1 MSEAGFGEG
10 VDSVQPADVFAP
22 AGAGVPD
29 SAGLD
34 SSGRDSAG
42 LDSSGEPGLAL
53 RPRRAPGAAL
63 GTVALSLAAVC
74 VVADVMAVILATQ
87 RYWNSATL
95 IAQGTIV
102 ATIVVFVVGLFAAF
116 RRPARWLGIGAMVV
130 AVLANPF
137 ILTHLLNFLEG

>member
-10 VDSVQPADVFAP
+10 VDAVRPAELAAP
-22 AGAGVPD
+22 SGAEAPD
-29 SAGLD
+29 AP
-34 SSGRDSAG
+34 
-42 LDSSGEPGLAL
+42 EETIPEL
-53 RPRRAPGAAL
+53 RPKRAPAAL

-95 IAQGTIV
+95 IAQATTV
-102 ATIVVFVVGLFAAF
+102 ATIFVFVVGLFAAF

-137 ILTHLLNFLEG
+137 ILTHLLNFLGG

>member
-10 VDSVQPADVFAP
+10 VDAVRPAELAAPSGAEAPDAPEETIPELRSKRAP
-22 AGAGVPD
+22 A
-29 SAGLD
+29 
-34 SSGRDSAG
+34 
-42 LDSSGEPGLAL
+42 
-53 RPRRAPGAAL
+53 AAL

-95 IAQGTIV
+95 IAQATTV
-102 ATIVVFVVGLFAAF
+102 ATIFVFVVGLFAAF

-137 ILTHLLNFLEG
+137 ILTHLLNFLGG